1 MNNRPLMFEPERI
14 LYEDNHLIVVNKR
27 SGELVQPDPTGDPAL
42 EDEVKEMI
50 RVRDGKP
57 GAVFLGIVHRIDRPV
72 SGAVLFAK
80 TSKALARMNETVK
93 NRRIR
98 KIYWAITENRPSP
111 ESGSLRHFLVRDG
124 RTNRT
129 KAYDRPVP
137 DAKEARL
144 DYRLLAES
152 DRYRLLEIELLTG
165 RHHQIRAQLSK
176 IGCPIRG
183 DLECRSP
190 ALESATAAS
199 RCMPARSSS
208 SIRSAAVRS
217 SSRRRMPPQDN
228 LWKYFVQTAG
238 QQQSSSIRGN
248 GL

>member
-111 ESGSLRHFLVRDG
+111 ESGSLKHFLVRDG

-129 KAYDRPVP
+129 KAYDRPIP

-183 DLECRSP
+183 DLKYGAPRSNRDGSISLHARSIEFVHPVRRSP
-190 ALESATAAS
+190 VLITA
-199 RCMPARSSS
+199 P
-208 SIRSAAVRS
+208 V
-217 SSRRRMPPQDN
+217 PPQDN
-228 LWKYFVQTAG
+228 LWKYFEQTAG
-238 QQQSSSIRGN
+238 QQQSSSIGGN

>member
-98 KIYWAITENRPSP
+98 KISSCATGGRTVRRPTTVRSPTPRKPGSTTGYWLKAIVTGCSKSSCSP
-111 ESGSLRHFLVRDG
+111 ED
-124 RTNRT
+124 TT
-129 KAYDRPVP
+129 
-137 DAKEARL
+137 
-144 DYRLLAES
+144 
-152 DRYRLLEIELLTG
+152 RYE
-165 RHHQIRAQLSK
+165 
-176 IGCPIRG
+176 PN
-183 DLECRSP
+183 CR
-190 ALESATAAS
+190 
-199 RCMPARSSS
+199 R
-208 SIRSAAVRS
+208 
-217 SSRRRMPPQDN
+217 
-228 LWKYFVQTAG
+228 
-238 QQQSSSIRGN
+238 
-248 GL
+248 

>member
-152 DRYRLLEIELLTG
+152 DRYRLLEI
-165 RHHQIRAQLSK
+165 
-176 IGCPIRG
+176 GCPIRG
-183 DLECRSP
+183 DLKYGAPRSNRDGSISLHARSIEFVHPVRRSP
-190 ALESATAAS
+190 VLITA
-199 RCMPARSSS
+199 P
-208 SIRSAAVRS
+208 V
-217 SSRRRMPPQDN
+217 PPQDN
-228 LWKYFVQTAG
+228 LWKYFEQTAG
-238 QQQSSSIRGN
+238 QQQSSSIGGN

>member
-50 RVRDGKP
+50 RIRDGKP
-57 GAVFLGIVHRIDRPV
+57 GAVFLGVVHRIDRPV

-124 RTNRT
+124 RTT
-129 KAYDRPVP
+129 V
-137 DAKEARL
+137 
-144 DYRLLAES
+144 
-152 DRYRLLEIELLTG
+152 
-165 RHHQIRAQLSK
+165 
-176 IGCPIRG
+176 
-183 DLECRSP
+183 RSP
-190 ALESATAAS
+190 TPRKPGSTTGCWPRAIVTGCSK
-199 RCMPARSSS
+199 SSCS
-208 SIRSAAVRS
+208 PEDTTRYEPNC
-217 SSRRRMPPQDN
+217 RR
-228 LWKYFVQTAG
+228 
-238 QQQSSSIRGN
+238 
-248 GL
+248 

>member
-1 MNNRPLMFEPERI
+1 
-14 LYEDNHLIVVNKR
+14 
-27 SGELVQPDPTGDPAL
+27 
-42 EDEVKEMI
+42 
-50 RVRDGKP
+50 
-57 GAVFLGIVHRIDRPV
+57 
-72 SGAVLFAK
+72 
-80 TSKALARMNETVK
+80 MNETVK

-183 DLECRSP
+183 DLKYGAPR
-190 ALESATAAS
+190 SATAAS

-217 SSRRRMPPQDN
+217 SSRRRYRRRITCGNISNRPPGSN
-228 LWKYFVQTAG
+228 SPPASEETACKVLPG
-238 QQQSSSIRGN
+238 HASETEYSGACRATERR
-248 GL
+248 

>member
-1 MNNRPLMFEPERI
+1 MFEPERI

-50 RVRDGKP
+50 RIRDGKP
-57 GAVFLGIVHRIDRPV
+57 GAVFLGVVHRIDRPV

-165 RHHQIRAQLSK
+165 RHHQIQS
-176 IGCPIRG
+176 PIVEDRMP
-183 DLECRSP
+183 DPRRSEVRSP
-190 ALESATAAS
+190 ALEPRRQHLAACPLDRVRPSGPPQSGPHHGAGTAA
-199 RCMPARSSS
+199 
-208 SIRSAAVRS
+208 
-217 SSRRRMPPQDN
+217 
-228 LWKYFVQTAG
+228 G
-238 QQQSSSIRGN
+238 
-248 GL
+248 

>member
-93 NRRIR
+93 N
-98 KIYWAITENRPSP
+98 
-111 ESGSLRHFLVRDG
+111 ESGFPGGPCPVLGV
-124 RTNRT
+124 
-129 KAYDRPVP
+129 VP
-137 DAKEARL
+137 DTSGIYSTGGLTARTICL
-144 DYRLLAES
+144 LPRAPGRRFTSNPASRRLRLTVPLAE
-152 DRYRLLEIELLTG
+152 
-165 RHHQIRAQLSK
+165 
-176 IGCPIRG
+176 
-183 DLECRSP
+183 
-190 ALESATAAS
+190 
-199 RCMPARSSS
+199 
-208 SIRSAAVRS
+208 
-217 SSRRRMPPQDN
+217 
-228 LWKYFVQTAG
+228 
-238 QQQSSSIRGN
+238 
-248 GL
+248 

>member
-111 ESGSLRHFLVRDG
+111 ESGSLKHFLVRDG
-124 RTNRT
+124 GRTVR
-129 KAYDRPVP
+129 RPTTV
-137 DAKEARL
+137 
-144 DYRLLAES
+144 
-152 DRYRLLEIELLTG
+152 
-165 RHHQIRAQLSK
+165 
-176 IGCPIRG
+176 
-183 DLECRSP
+183 RSP
-190 ALESATAAS
+190 TPRKPGSTTGYWLKAIVTGCSK
-199 RCMPARSSS
+199 SSCS
-208 SIRSAAVRS
+208 PEDTTKYEPNC
-217 SSRRRMPPQDN
+217 RR
-228 LWKYFVQTAG
+228 
-238 QQQSSSIRGN
+238 
-248 GL
+248 